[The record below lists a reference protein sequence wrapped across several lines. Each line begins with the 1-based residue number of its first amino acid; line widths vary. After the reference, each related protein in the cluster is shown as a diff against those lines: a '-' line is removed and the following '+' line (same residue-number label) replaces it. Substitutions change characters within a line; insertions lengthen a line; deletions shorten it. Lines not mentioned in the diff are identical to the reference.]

1 MVSKST
7 KISRGKRGV
16 AERALKKVEEEQ
28 LLDYELA
35 LVISPEVA
43 EEKFDATL
51 NNLGQLIT
59 SLGGAVSEV
68 TQWGKRKLA
77 YPIKH
82 FSEGN
87 YVLVQFKLKP
97 ALSRELE
104 AKLHISEEVI
114 RHLLIRLS

>member
-1 MVSKST
+1 LREQVVSRST
-7 KISRGKRGV
+7 KISRVKRGV
-16 AERALKKVEEEQ
+16 AERALKVEEEK

-68 TQWGKRKLA
+68 TQ
-77 YPIKH
+77 
-82 FSEGN
+82 
-87 YVLVQFKLKP
+87 
-97 ALSRELE
+97 
-104 AKLHISEEVI
+104 
-114 RHLLIRLS
+114 